1 MSDLEYD
8 SGDSLE
14 DLSAEGSA
22 LRTAGT
28 EAADGEQES
37 EETSLSVGDPLASGK
52 AEEEEEEEESEA
64 EEGGEGESP
73 VVGSEGGE
81 EGGEGEEGEGPSDE
95 EDEESGRPADV
106 TGDEPEKTAKSGY
119 YTCSLYL
126 H

>member
-22 LRTAGT
+22 LQTAGT
-28 EAADGEQES
+28 EDADGEQES
-37 EETSLSVGDPLASGK
+37 EETSLSEGDPLASGK

-64 EEGGEGESP
+64 EEGGGRESP

-81 EGGEGEEGEGPSDE
+81 EGGEGEGPSDE
-95 EDEESGRPADV
+95 EEEESGGPANV
-106 TGDEPEKTAKSGY
+106 TDDEPEKTAKSGY
-119 YTCSLYL
+119 CTCALYL